1 MSMPQ
6 DNVYKETI
14 KEQIRE
20 IERRLSIR
28 REAAAYWM
36 RMIELAKHSIQT
48 FYPDPYEDI
57 TIGTYIADLEAARFC
72 FNSACDDI
80 HRMKKERNELQRKQS
95 QL

>member
-48 FYPDPYEDI
+48 FYPDPYEKI
-57 TIGTYIADLEAARFC
+57 TIGNYIADLEEARFC
-72 FNSACDDI
+72 FNSTCDDI